1 MEGKWGSLGANE
13 KQQQQ
18 QQGEEGHRAK
28 PFHGVNMDF
37 SWYYRMQNN
46 ITTLGRVP
54 TSKSCIFCIGMK
66 FLFFQHL
73 KVSWSLPVARIIFLK
88 RCYTTWSQGNPHYI
102 RLHGYRWQIT
112 GLHCLFE
119 AWSRIFLHIAQ
130 SCVALFCCCL
140 AILGSSLGWLDGNN
154 TL

>member
-1 MEGKWGSLGANE
+1 
-13 KQQQQ
+13 
-18 QQGEEGHRAK
+18 
-28 PFHGVNMDF
+28 MDF

-88 RCYTTWSQGNPHYI
+88 RCYGLRGIFITS
-102 RLHGYRWQIT
+102 GYVVT
-112 GLHCLFE
+112 GDKLLGYTV
-119 AWSRIFLHIAQ
+119 FLK
-130 SCVALFCCCL
+130 LDREFFC
-140 AILGSSLGWLDGNN
+140 ILPSLVWLYSATVSPSLGLCLDGLMAIIHYNDE
-154 TL
+154 